1 MIKSITAVLLLFLG
15 TAMLMS
21 QDPVSVKMTVPSV
34 VGAGQEFRVSITID
48 KGDLEEFSRL
58 QQELPAGLEAR
69 QENSGSA
76 DYSFDNQRVRFI
88 WLKLPSEN
96 PIILNYK
103 ILVNERLQGTF
114 TIGGEFSYVENNERK
129 SVNLRPESINITA
142 SPSVT
147 ADKRID
153 IDKYSDALEEE
164 QKSTSV
170 SSNVTCIRQTP
181 YKART
186 GDDIIVN
193 LLVYKRDMNKFAK
206 IEEQIPSGFE
216 AVALESREG
225 LFTYKDGVA
234 KFVWMNLP
242 EESGF
247 TVSYR
252 LIPEA
257 SKSID
262 DLQIKGALSYIL
274 EGRNISVDI
283 RQMDVYLSGISNANI
298 EALMASLES
307 GEELPVGTPVQT
319 EQEEIKPPP
328 VKEEKPVVKEEKP
341 VVREEKPVVREEK
354 PVVKE
359 TRTVSSGSSGIPERQ
374 RLPVQDG
381 IYFRVQLA
389 ATGGF
394 SDANKTFAANN
405 LSKPVM
411 VERHNGLYK
420 YTVGSFSTY
429 NQANDFRNTILSKG
443 IRGAF
448 VVAYRNGKR
457 ISVVDARK
465 STGG

>member
-1 MIKSITAVLLLFLG
+1 MIKSITTVLLLFLG
-15 TAMLMS
+15 AAMLLS

-48 KGDLEEFSRL
+48 KGELEEFSRL

-69 QENSGSA
+69 QDNSGSA

-88 WLKLPSEN
+88 WLKLPSES
-96 PIILNYK
+96 PILLNYK
-103 ILVNERLQGTF
+103 ILVNERLKGTF
-114 TIGGEFSYVENNERK
+114 TLGGEFSYVENNERK
-129 SVNLRPESINITA
+129 SVNLQTENINITP
-142 SPSVT
+142 SPSVS
-147 ADKRID
+147 ADKQID
-153 IDKYSDALEEE
+153 IGSYTTILATE
-164 QKSTSV
+164 QGSTS
-170 SSNVTCIRQTP
+170 STSNVTCIRQTP

-186 GDDIIVN
+186 GNDIMVN
-193 LLVYKRDMNKFAK
+193 LLVYKRNMNKFAK

-216 AVALESREG
+216 AVAVESREG
-225 LFTYKDGVA
+225 LFTYKEGIA

-242 EESGF
+242 EDHGF

-262 DLQIKGALSYIL
+262 DLQISGTLSYIL

-283 RQMDVYLSGISNANI
+283 AQKDVYLSGISSANI
-298 EALMASLES
+298 EALMVSLES
-307 GEELPVGTPVQT
+307 GKELPAGKPVRT

-341 VVREEKPVVREEK
+341 VIR
-354 PVVKE
+354 E
-359 TRTVSSGSSGIPERQ
+359 TRTTTTGSSGIPERQ

-381 IYFRVQLA
+381 IYYRVQLA
-389 ATGGF
+389 ATSRF
-394 SDANKTFAANN
+394 SDANKAFAAHN
-405 LSKPVM
+405 LSRPVL

-429 NQANDFRNTILSKG
+429 DQASDFRNTVLSRG

-457 ISVVDARK
+457 INVIDARK

>member
-34 VGAGQEFRVSITID
+34 VGAGQEFRVTITID

-58 QQELPAGLEAR
+58 QQELPAGLEAK

-96 PIILNYK
+96 PIVLNYK

-142 SPSVT
+142 SPSVS

-164 QKSTSV
+164 QESTSV
-170 SSNVTCIRQTP
+170 AGNVTCIRQTP

-193 LLVYKRDMNKFAK
+193 LLVYKRNMNKFAK

-216 AVALESREG
+216 AVVIESREG
-225 LFTYKDGVA
+225 LFTSKDGVA

-242 EESGF
+242 EEPGF

-257 SKSID
+257 SKSIEN
-262 DLQIKGALSYIL
+262 LQIKGALSYIL

-283 RQMDVYLSGISNANI
+283 AQMDVYLSGISNANI

-307 GEELPVGTPVQT
+307 GEELPTGKPVQT
-319 EQEEIKPPP
+319 EQEEINPPP

-341 VVREEKPVVREEK
+341 VVKEEK

-389 ATGGF
+389 ATSGY
-394 SDANKTFAANN
+394 SDPNKTFAANN
-405 LSKPVM
+405 LSKPVL
-411 VERHNGLYK
+411 VERHNGLHK

-429 NQANDFRNTILSKG
+429 DRANDFRNTVLSKG

-465 STGG
+465 ATGG

>member
-48 KGDLEEFSRL
+48 KGKLEEFSRL
-58 QQELPAGLEAR
+58 QQELPAGLEAK

-88 WLKLPSEN
+88 WLKLPSES
-96 PIILNYK
+96 PILLNYK
-103 ILVNERLQGTF
+103 VSVNERLKGTF
-114 TIGGEFSYVENNERK
+114 TLGGEFSYVENNERK
-129 SVNLRPESINITA
+129 SVNLQSENINITP
-142 SPSVT
+142 SPTIS

-153 IDKYSDALEEE
+153 IGSYASVITTE
-164 QKSTSV
+164 QVSTPA
-170 SSNVTCIRQTP
+170 SSTVTCIRQTP

-186 GDDIIVN
+186 GNDIMVN

-206 IEEQIPSGFE
+206 IEEQIPSGFQ
-216 AVALESREG
+216 AVAVESREG

-242 EESGF
+242 EEDGF

-262 DLQIKGALSYIL
+262 DLQISGKLSYIL
-274 EGRNISVDI
+274 EGRNISVDVA
-283 RQMDVYLSGISNANI
+283 QMDVYLNEISNANI
-298 EALMASLES
+298 EALMASIGK
-307 GEELPVGTPVQT
+307 GEEPPAYKPPVQD

-328 VKEEKPVVKEEKP
+328 VN
-341 VVREEKPVVREEK
+341 EEKPVVREEK

-359 TRTVSSGSSGIPERQ
+359 TRTVGTGSSGIPDRQ

-381 IYFRVQLA
+381 IYYRVQLA
-389 ATGGF
+389 AGSRFT
-394 SDANKTFAANN
+394 DADKTFAANN
-405 LSKPVM
+405 LTRPVL
-411 VERHNGLYK
+411 VERHEGLYK

-429 NQANDFRNTILSKG
+429 DRANEFRKTVVSKG
-443 IRGAF
+443 VSGAF

-457 ISVVDARK
+457 INVIDARK
-465 STGG
+465 ATGG